1 MNISDIAKLAGVGV
15 GTVSR
20 VLNDHPDVKDETREK
35 VLAIIK
41 KSNYIPN
48 NSARNLKKTH
58 TNSIGV
64 LVRGVFNPLFSEMID
79 EISKK
84 IVSSGYVMILQ
95 HNDYSNQEELFNMIS
110 FVKERKLQGLIYL
123 GCNLADMD
131 AKTFENID
139 IPVVLTSVNT
149 VYDNKISNFS
159 SIGIENSKAA
169 FNATKYLIDLGHK
182 EIGIVLGDK
191 NDIGISRERFLGYI
205 EALIENNLLFD
216 EEKVVYGDYSSR
228 GAYEATL
235 ELIQKN
241 KNLTAVFCIS
251 DIMAIGASR
260 AIFDSGLK
268 VGEDISI
275 IGFDGMDVVEFN
287 VPAITTIEQPRREMS
302 EMSVDLLLSLLKNKA
317 ENKHIVLETKLIER
331 QSCKKI
337 SNERGN

>member
-35 VLAIIK
+35 ILSIIK

-64 LVRGVFNPLFSEMID
+64 LVRGVFNPFFSEMID

-84 IVSSGYVMILQ
+84 IAKNGYTMILQ
-95 HNDYSNQEELFNMIS
+95 HNDYSEKEELFNMIS

-123 GCNLADMD
+123 GCNLAKMD
-131 AKTFENID
+131 YTTFENID
-139 IPVVLTSVNT
+139 IPVVLASVNT
-149 VYDNKISNFS
+149 VYDDGINNFS
-159 SIGIENSKAA
+159 SIGIENSKEG

-191 NDIGISRERFLGYI
+191 DDIGISRERFLGYI
-205 EALIENNLLFD
+205 EALIENKLMFE
-216 EEKVVYGDYSSR
+216 EEKVVYGGYSSR
-228 GAYEATL
+228 GAYEGTL
-235 ELIQKN
+235 ELLRKN
-241 KNLTAVFCIS
+241 KNLSAIFCIS
-251 DIMAIGASR
+251 DIMAIGAAK

-275 IGFDGMDVVEFN
+275 IGFDGMDVAEFN
-287 VPAITTIEQPRREMS
+287 VPSITTVEQPRREMA
-302 EMSVDLLLSLLKNKA
+302 EMSVELLLNLLKNKT
-317 ENKHIVLETKLIER
+317 ENKHIVLGTKLVER
-331 QSCKKI
+331 ESCKKYK
-337 SNERGN
+337 

>member
-1 MNISDIAKLAGVGV
+1 MNISDIAKIAGVGV

-131 AKTFENID
+131 DKTFENID

-191 NDIGISRERFLGYI
+191 NDIGISRERFLGYMK
-205 EALIENNLLFD
+205 ALLENNLLFD

-235 ELIQKN
+235 ELIKKN

-302 EMSVDLLLSLLKNKA
+302 EMSVELLLSLLKNKA

-337 SNERGN
+337 